1 MSSTKNWPAYCDD
14 GIAITAGAASAPTLI
29 ADTTAKSLA
38 EDVMVFNPGP
48 LFVRI
53 KTGGAGVAATAQ
65 SVPVPPQTFSAF
77 AKGAGN
83 THIAAI
89 CPEGNQQI
97 IVFVGEGA

>member
-1 MSSTKNWPAYCDD
+1 MSSMKNWPAYGDD
-14 GIAITAGAASAPTLI
+14 GISITAGTTTAATQI
-29 ADTTAKSLA
+29 ADTTAKALA

-53 KTGGAGVAATAQ
+53 KTGGPDVAATAQ

-83 THIAAI
+83 THIAVI